1 MKKKIFTGVYT
12 AMVTPM
18 KQDQSVDY
26 EALEAFAD
34 YLIGQGIHGLI
45 PLGSTGEFYA
55 LNDEERSNVI
65 DVTLKAAAGRVP
77 VIAGT
82 NAASTKMVIK
92 YSRQAEKAGVDGLLL
107 APPYYSLPTMDELF
121 EHYRAVNDAVQIPI
135 MLYNYPG
142 RAGVDMTCEFIESL
156 TQLDRV
162 RYVKE
167 STGDV
172 ARINDLISRCGDRL
186 GVFAGGDTVALESFA
201 AGATGWVGGIANVL
215 PAEHVKLFD
224 LCVIQ
229 NDYTAG
235 REHYYKI
242 LPGLRAIESSGKYTQ
257 FVKAGCAL
265 KDHPVGPP
273 RQPLMPAT
281 QDEIKALKRAL
292 QKIG

>member
-1 MKKKIFTGVYT
+1 MKNKTFTGVYT

-26 EALEAFAD
+26 EALEALVD
-34 YLIGQGIHGLI
+34 YLIGQGMHGLI

-65 DVTLKAAAGRVP
+65 DVTIKAAAGRVP

-82 NAASTKMVIK
+82 NAASTQMVVK
-92 YSRQAEKAGVDGLLL
+92 YSRLAEKAGVDGLLL
-107 APPYYSLPTMDELF
+107 APPYYSLPTLDELF

-172 ARINDLISRCGDRL
+172 ARINDLIGRCGDRL

-201 AGATGWVGGIANVL
+201 AGAIGWVGGIANVL

-224 LCVIQ
+224 LCVTQ
-229 NDYTAG
+229 NDYIAG
-235 REHYYKI
+235 REHYYRI
-242 LPGLRAIESSGKYTQ
+242 LPGLRAIEGSGKYTQ

-265 KDHPVGPP
+265 KGHPVGPP

-281 QDEIKALKRAL
+281 PDEIKALKRAL
-292 QKIG
+292 QEN